1 MDCPICTREVR
12 NVTPPIYTGVVIE
25 CPRCG
30 GLRIMASVLDD
41 LRALG
46 IDDRL
51 VALRK
56 AKAQSSKTAWPTISR
71 ACL

>member
-12 NVTPPIYTGVVIE
+12 NVTPLIYSGVVIE

-30 GLRIMASVLDD
+30 GVRIMASVLHD

-46 IDDRL
+46 IDERL
-51 VALRK
+51 AALRK
-56 AKAQSSKTAWPTISR
+56 AKAQGSKTTWPTISR